1 MSRDFQRSEQWLG
14 GYLAIVFTFKEILRL
29 HTLFQK
35 RSTILSKSNIAD
47 IATLPS

>member
-1 MSRDFQRSEQWLG
+1 MSRGFQRSEQWLG

-29 HTLFQK
+29 HTLFQTC
-35 RSTILSKSNIAD
+35 SPMLSKLNIAD